1 MKDDSFRD
9 FVLDQLSSLGQ
20 IDCRR
25 MFGSYGLYHG
35 GVFFA
40 IISKGRLYFKTD
52 ATTRS
57 EYERRGMA
65 PFQPSAKQTLKSY
78 YEVPVEVV
86 EDDEQ
91 LVDWAR
97 QAVESQIAGGQDFL

>member
-9 FVLDQLSSLGQ
+9 FVLDQLGGLGQ
-20 IDCRR
+20 VDCRR

-40 IISKGRLYFKTD
+40 IISSGRLYFKTD
-52 ATTRS
+52 ATTRP
-57 EYERRGMA
+57 EYVRRGMA

-91 LVDWAR
+91 LTEWAR
-97 QAVESQIAGGQDFL
+97 QAVES